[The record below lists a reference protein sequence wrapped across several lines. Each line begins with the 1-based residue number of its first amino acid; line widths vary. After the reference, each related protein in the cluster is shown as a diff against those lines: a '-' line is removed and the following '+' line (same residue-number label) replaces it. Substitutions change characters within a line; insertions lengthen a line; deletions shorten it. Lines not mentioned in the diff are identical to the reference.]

1 MNDTKKVIPM
11 GDAEWQ
17 KIVKSI
23 PIVCDIAETTAE
35 GVIREVLK
43 AVFEKNGMPMDK
55 LDAMVSTVIAHSRRD
70 VSFSAVYGIAIP
82 HGYMSGLEK
91 MLAGIGVLRH
101 GRSIDVNSIDGSKT
115 HIFFVILCS
124 SPNHPGYRQFLAQLC
139 RRLISDDMV
148 PRLAA
153 AVAAGAWDTLDKVA
167 HTIKGNALTAG
178 DQQMADVAIALRG
191 VAKQQDRGGVDR
203 LVADMK
209 ALAAQL

>member
-1 MNDTKKVIPM
+1 MNDTNENIPM

-43 AVFEKNGMPMDK
+43 AVFEKGGMSMDK
-55 LDAMVSTVIAHSRRD
+55 LDAMVSTVLAHFERD
-70 VSFSAVYGIAIP
+70 VNFSAVHGIAIP

-91 MLAGIGVLRH
+91 LLAGIGVLRH
-101 GRSIDVNSIDGSKT
+101 GRSIDVNSIDGSRT

-153 AVAAGAWDTLDKVA
+153 VSTRDDLE
-167 HTIKGNALTAG
+167 ALLGGAG
-178 DQQMADVAIALRG
+178 DME
-191 VAKQQDRGGVDR
+191 GGGN
-203 LVADMK
+203 
-209 ALAAQL
+209 Q